1 MPLFATIDRYL
12 LGVVLRPMLAAI
24 LITLL
29 ALLAERALRVIDLVL
44 GWRGSLT
51 IVFEMLS
58 YLIPHYMVVALPAA
72 LFLGIMLGIARLSK
86 EGELDAMRAAGI
98 GLARIA
104 RPLLL
109 LSLVVMV
116 LHLIL
121 VSHLQPFARYA
132 YRAAA
137 FAITNV
143 SFQTLLRPG
152 QFITL
157 GDSTYRVEALSD
169 DGQRFERIF
178 LYSEESDA
186 GTVFLTAR
194 SGRIESQGALEP
206 LLLELE
212 NGVQQLLPR
221 PASVGEA
228 GERRSAPAS
237 LTLRFGQFTS
247 DLSGTEPRPF
257 RPRGE
262 HERELTIPELFGFL
276 GAPAESLAQGVDPWE
291 IEAELSARLVRNLS
305 IIFLPFLALP
315 LATSPRRA
323 KRSYGFLVGIVV
335 VIGYNQVISTG
346 ESLADDQGVSSLV
359 GIWLPFLVYAVA
371 TTAFFIRTARR
382 VPDPGKSSLLGTGID
397 RLVAGIARRLP
408 WRAPVDAH

>member
-1 MPLFATIDRYL
+1 MRPLVIIDRYL
-12 LGVVLRPMLAAI
+12 LGIVLKPMLAAI

-51 IVFEMLS
+51 IVFEMMS

-104 RPLLL
+104 RPLVL

-157 GDSTYRVEALSD
+157 GDSTYRVERLSD
-169 DGQRFERIF
+169 DGQSFERIF
-178 LYSEESDA
+178 LFSEASER
-186 GTVFLTAR
+186 GTVILTAE
-194 SGRIESQGALEP
+194 SGRIESRSALEP

-212 NGVQQLLPR
+212 NGVQQLVPR
-221 PASVGEA
+221 PADPAESA
-228 GERRSAPAS
+228 ERRVAPPV
-237 LTLRFGQFTS
+237 TLRFGQFTS

-276 GAPAESLAQGVDPWE
+276 GTPASALATGVDPWE

-305 IIFLPFLALP
+305 IVFLPLLALP
-315 LATSPRRA
+315 LALSPRRA

-335 VIGYNQVISTG
+335 VIGYNQVVSTG

-359 GIWLPFLVYAVA
+359 GIWLPFVA
-371 TTAFFIRTARR
+371 FAALTTAFFLRTARR
-382 VPDPGKSSLLGTGID
+382 VPDPGKSSLLGAAVD
-397 RLVAGIARRLP
+397 RLVAGLARRLP
-408 WRAPVDAH
+408 WRAAASETP

>member
-1 MPLFATIDRYL
+1 MLRTIDRYL
-12 LGVVLRPMLAAI
+12 LGEVLRPMLAAI

-44 GWRGSLT
+44 GWRGSIG
-51 IVFEMLS
+51 IVFEMMS

-72 LFLGIMLGIARLSK
+72 LFLGIMLGIAKLSR
-86 EGELDAMRAAGI
+86 EGELDAMRAAGM
-98 GLARIA
+98 GLWRMT

-109 LSLVVMV
+109 LALVVLV

-157 GDSTYRVEALSD
+157 GQTTYRVDALSPEGD
-169 DGQRFERIF
+169 RFEGIF
-178 LYSEESDA
+178 LYSEADA
-186 GTVFLTAR
+186 SGSITITAE
-194 SGRIESQGALEP
+194 SGRIESQGALAP
-206 LLLELE
+206 LLLHLE
-212 NGVQQLLPR
+212 NGVQQFVPY
-221 PASVGEA
+221 PADDEA
-228 GERRSAPAS
+228 TAGTNGTPP
-237 LTLRFGQFTS
+237 LTLRFGSFTS
-247 DLSGTEPRPF
+247 DLSGSEPKPF

-276 GAPAESLAQGVDPWE
+276 GKPADALPDDIDPWE
-291 IEAELSARLVRNLS
+291 VEAELSARLVRNFS
-305 IIFLPFLALP
+305 ILFVPFLAVP
-315 LATSPRRA
+315 LALSPRRA
-323 KRSYGFLVGIVV
+323 KRSYGFLIGVV
-335 VIGYNQVISTG
+335 VVVGYNQLISTG
-346 ESLADDQGVSSLV
+346 ESLADDGRISSLIGV
-359 GIWLPFLVYAVA
+359 WLPFLAYAVL

-382 VPDPGKSSLLGTGID
+382 VPDPGKSSWLGAGID
-397 RLVAGIARRLP
+397 AVVNALARRLP
-408 WRAPVDAH
+408 WRATA

>member
-1 MPLFATIDRYL
+1 MLRTIDRYL
-12 LGVVLRPMLAAI
+12 LGEVLRPMLAAI

-44 GWRGSLT
+44 GWRGSIG
-51 IVFEMLS
+51 IVFEMMS

-72 LFLGIMLGIARLSK
+72 LFLGIMLGIARLSR
-86 EGELDAMRAAGI
+86 EGELDAMRAAGM
-98 GLARIA
+98 GLWRMT

-109 LSLVVMV
+109 LALVVLV

-157 GDSTYRVEALSD
+157 GQSTYRVDALSPEGD
-169 DGQRFERIF
+169 RFEGIF
-178 LYSEESDA
+178 LYSEADA
-186 GTVFLTAR
+186 SGSITITAA
-194 SGRIESQGALEP
+194 SGQIESQGALAP
-206 LLLELE
+206 LLLHLE
-212 NGVQQLLPR
+212 NGVQQFVPY
-221 PASVGEA
+221 PDDDDATGA
-228 GERRSAPAS
+228 ANGMPP
-237 LTLRFGQFTS
+237 LTLRFGSFTS
-247 DLSGTEPRPF
+247 DLSGSDPKAF

-276 GAPAESLAQGVDPWE
+276 GKPADALPDDIDPWE
-291 IEAELSARLVRNLS
+291 VEAELSARLVRNFS
-305 IIFLPFLALP
+305 ILFVPFLAVP
-315 LATSPRRA
+315 LALSPRRA
-323 KRSYGFLVGIVV
+323 KRSYGFLIGVV
-335 VIGYNQVISTG
+335 VVVGYNQLISTG
-346 ESLADDQGVSSLV
+346 ESLADDNRVSSLIGV
-359 GIWLPFLVYAVA
+359 WLPFLAYAVL

-382 VPDPGKSSLLGTGID
+382 VPDPGKSSWLGAGID
-397 RLVAGIARRLP
+397 AVVNALAKRLP
-408 WRAPVDAH
+408 WRATA

>member
-1 MPLFATIDRYL
+1 MLRTIDRYL
-12 LGVVLRPMLAAI
+12 LGQVLRPMLAAI

-44 GWRGSLT
+44 GWRGSIA
-51 IVFEMLS
+51 IVFEMMS

-72 LFLGIMLGIARLSK
+72 LFLGIMLGIAKLSR
-86 EGELDAMRAAGI
+86 EGELDAMRAAGM
-98 GLARIA
+98 GLWRMT

-109 LSLVVMV
+109 LALVVLV

-157 GDSTYRVEALSD
+157 GQTTYRVDALSPEGD
-169 DGQRFERIF
+169 RFEGIF
-178 LYSEESDA
+178 LYSEADA
-186 GTVFLTAR
+186 SGSITITAE
-194 SGRIESQGALEP
+194 SGRIESQGALAP
-206 LLLELE
+206 LLLHLE
-212 NGVQQLLPR
+212 NGVQQFVPY
-221 PASVGEA
+221 PADDEA
-228 GERRSAPAS
+228 TAGANGTPP
-237 LTLRFGQFTS
+237 LTLRFGSFTS
-247 DLSGTEPRPF
+247 DLSGSEPRPF

-276 GAPAESLAQGVDPWE
+276 GKPADALPDDIDPWE
-291 IEAELSARLVRNLS
+291 VEAELSARLVRNFS
-305 IIFLPFLALP
+305 ILFVPFLAVP
-315 LATSPRRA
+315 LALSPRRA
-323 KRSYGFLVGIVV
+323 KRSYGFLIGVV
-335 VIGYNQVISTG
+335 VVVGYNQLISTG
-346 ESLADDQGVSSLV
+346 ESLADDARISSLIGV
-359 GIWLPFLVYAVA
+359 WLPFLAYAVL

-382 VPDPGKSSLLGTGID
+382 VPDPGRSSWLGAGID
-397 RLVAGIARRLP
+397 AVVNALAKRLP
-408 WRAPVDAH
+408 WRATA